1 MKNIPDL
8 RLLKY
13 AKHLSKIKRHREH
26 GLFTT
31 IIVCA
36 YEEKIR
42 IQCECACH
50 DWSFQELCNAFPDFW
65 EYGEY
70 GEPVLKMAE
79 VETNVAEA
87 VCDWFSLDADEFMH
101 LFDVSEYGKYQNTE
115 RFGGTKLTIDSDCS
129 DLANNIIEFVKRRAE
144 CLIN

>member
-31 IIVCA
+31 VIVYA
-36 YEEKIR
+36 YEEHVR
-42 IQCECACH
+42 IHCQCQCH

-65 EYGEY
+65 YYGED

-79 VETNVAEA
+79 ANTNVAEA

-101 LFDVSEYGKYQNTE
+101 LFDAEEGKYQNTE
-115 RFGGTKLTIDSDCS
+115 RFGGRKITIDSDCS
-129 DLANNIIEFVKRRAE
+129 DLANNMVELVKRRAG